1 MANDYNKTE
10 AVDERLAE
18 LLRSSMVH
26 KATGLQTSLKAM
38 AATFEQVD
46 NTLAEWLPKLDGN
59 RLAARG
65 TAFLLALNTQMSV
78 SLSSLFHFLFLFLSF
93 FSLKRTS
100 FSKKIPA
107 IFKLRVGCF
116 IQNGQIFKF
125 VENGETVDR

>member
-78 SLSSLFHFLFLFLSF
+78 SLSSLFHFLFQVSLLNERHFLSYE
-93 FSLKRTS
+93 LVVS
-100 FSKKIPA
+100 FKMAKY
-107 IFKLRVGCF
+107 L
-116 IQNGQIFKF
+116 NL
-125 VENGETVDR
+125 